1 MIKICAFAD
10 EASEKI
16 SGQIAAMKR
25 NGISM
30 LEIRGVDGTNISEIS
45 ADKAR
50 EVRRMLDAEGMS
62 VWSMGSPIGKISLG
76 GDFAPHVES
85 FKRILENADIL
96 GASKIRLFSFFPIKG
111 ESDEVT
117 LHKVLERMSVLC
129 DLTPDHITLCHENE
143 KKIYGETPER
153 CLDIHKA
160 FPKVRAIFDPANFVQ
175 CDVDTLHAWEL
186 LKDYVEYMHIKDA
199 RADHVVVP
207 AGQGLGNI
215 AAIAKQYIA
224 QGGQVFTME
233 PHLNI
238 FAGLDKLENGES
250 LKAGVQNYANNDEAF
265 DAGVNAFKSIVATL

>member
-160 FPKVRAIFDPANFVQ
+160 FPKVRAVFDPANFVQ

-250 LKAGVQNYANNDEAF
+250 LKPGLSTYKTNDEAF
-265 DAGVNAFKSIVATL
+265 DAAVAALRSIIRA

>member
-160 FPKVRAIFDPANFVQ
+160 FPKVRAVFDPANFVQ

-265 DAGVNAFKSIVATL
+265 DAGVGAFKSIVATL